1 MKKIWKEEVEELN
14 KDFIKEKS
22 NRRAARNLPKTFKL
36 PDEKLSNFFIR
47 RYLDRCKFKYV
58 LAFL

>member
-1 MKKIWKEEVEELN
+1 LKKIWKEEVEELN

-22 NRRAARNLPKTFKL
+22 NRRAARNMPKVFKI
-36 PDEKLSNFFIR
+36 PDEKLTNFFIR
-47 RYLDRCKFKYV
+47 KYLDRCKFKYV